1 MYLVGHVIKFHK
13 ALDMYEGLY
22 HLINQIDIS
31 IDIQKWNIICQI
43 YNIYIKFWE
52 QTVKIYIE

>member
-1 MYLVGHVIKFHK
+1 MKGFMGF
-13 ALDMYEGLY
+13 D
-22 HLINQIDIS
+22 HLTNQIYIS
-31 IDIQKWNIICQI
+31 TNIQKWNIICQI